1 MENEYNDSMELY
13 NIGKRLEQDIEKYS
27 EIIRGSE
34 KGDSEESKD
43 KVIAISKEKAEEKI
57 VSLKEK
63 REKLKEYIYAQA
75 KEKSGLDYS
84 KKENNPELIKKE
96 YNEKLEQLKKR
107 KQELKLDKIRIRK
120 LNEEKKSQIEAQY
133 NIAYEKYKTMLDM
146 GKISQELFDSRVE
159 NMKSA
164 KQKDAV
170 ALDKSLEKV
179 DVESEKVSGE
189 IKDLQDKISEVEKKE
204 IIYNE
209 YGDVYYR
216 LFGEVL
222 TDRNKMEKSDITN
235 SSKDKTMKEDENGL
249 KMPGKDDLED
259 KTKSVASNGFKAPG
273 KDDLEDGTK
282 VEQTNGFKAPGKN
295 DLEDETNKEN
305 NEENNKQEKEE
316 TKITIENK
324 AMFNELYKKMKKGN
338 ISDNELNAL
347 AETLEKPDNYD
358 KFGITTGIV
367 FNKAKKILKF
377 QGARTAKNID
387 KFINECRVFNND
399 IKFDSSL
406 EKDNVLS
413 HKVLNSWK
421 DIDQKLVYTDAKFS
435 VENYIEK
442 IEQYKESGKLLSKE
456 QDDILKK
463 AVSIKNSLESYRK
476 AVNVNDDVTLERKN
490 KFYDSILGN
499 FIKDNSSKALPETR
513 EVKNK
518 DGYVVIDNRFDL
530 SSMVNNEPTAQ
541 ELSEDKSAKS
551 KEINDGLTK

>member
-1 MENEYNDSMELY
+1 MENEYTDSMELY

-27 EIIRGSE
+27 KIIRGLE
-34 KGDSEESKD
+34 KDDSEESKD

-146 GKISQELFDSRVE
+146 GKISQELFDSRIE

-164 KQKDAV
+164 KQKDALG
-170 ALDKSLEKV
+170 LDKSLEKV
-179 DVESEKVSGE
+179 DVESDKVAAE
-189 IKDLQDKISEVEKKE
+189 IKEFQDKINEVEKKE

-222 TDRNKMEKSDITN
+222 ADRNKLEKSEIEDT
-235 SSKDKTMKEDENGL
+235 SKNENIKGEENGL
-249 KMPGKDDLED
+249 
-259 KTKSVASNGFKAPG
+259 KAPG
-273 KDDLEDGTK
+273 KDDLKDSTRVQSTGNIKTPE
-282 VEQTNGFKAPGKN
+282 KN
-295 DLEDETNKEN
+295 DLEDETDKEKT
-305 NEENNKQEKEE
+305 EENNKQEKEE

-324 AMFNELYKKMKKGN
+324 AMFNELYKKMKRGS
-338 ISDNELNAL
+338 ISDNELSAL
-347 AETLEKPDNYD
+347 AETLEKPENYD

-377 QGARTAKNID
+377 QGARTARNID
-387 KFINECRVFNND
+387 KFINECRVFNSD
-399 IKFDSSL
+399 IKFDSSA

-421 DIDQKLVYTDAKFS
+421 DIDEKLVYTDAKFS
-435 VENYIEK
+435 VESYIEK
-442 IEQYKESGKLLSKE
+442 IEQYKASGKLLSKE

-476 AVNVNDDVTLERKN
+476 AVNVNDDVTLERKS
-490 KFYDSILGN
+490 KFYDSILNN
-499 FIKDNSSKALPETR
+499 FMRDNVKSNVNRALPETR

-518 DGYVVIDNRFDL
+518 EGYVVIDNRFDL
-530 SSMVNNEPTAQ
+530 SSMVNNEPTDQ
-541 ELSEDKSAKS
+541 ELSGDKSGKAKD
-551 KEINDGLTK
+551 INDGLTK